1 MSSLV
6 GWKETEQLRGWRN
19 LLRSSCQ
26 KKKKKY
32 NEGENFIMNS
42 SCFLGG
48 TSFKQAT
55 YKKGNIYDNHMVKSC
70 HLFTLTS

>member
-6 GWKETEQLRGWRN
+6 GWKETEQLRGWGN
-19 LLRSSCQ
+19 FLRSSCP
-26 KKKKKY
+26 KKKY
-32 NEGENFIMNS
+32 NKGENFIMNS
-42 SCFLGG
+42 SCFLGR

-55 YKKGNIYDNHMVKSC
+55 HKKDNIYDNHTVKSC